1 MLFVNLFTTYTE
13 NLLAPKASEEMQCN
27 TEPENDPAPVPKHR
41 EISIQAVPCTCD
53 VNTQFSTQ
61 SYSKGKKERNYGFST
76 RKVTI
81 VLYSCRNSGLYKT
94 CPS

>member
-1 MLFVNLFTTYTE
+1 MLFVNLFTTDTE

-53 VNTQFSTQ
+53 VNTQFRPSHIQ
-61 SYSKGKKERNYGFST
+61 KVRKKEIMALVQE
-76 RKVTI
+76 K
-81 VLYSCRNSGLYKT
+81 LL
-94 CPS
+94 